1 MEMTYDM
8 TLYLFQEPVKKK
20 GRTVTTGKVK
30 EEPSNFLIKPK
41 TKKQESTKKENQAEK
56 SRSVYLI
63 TGDGYH
69 FFFIVVFFNV
79 HLTNLYSQF
88 SGAAICNTSGEQT
101 TQELHFQSS
110 LPSHQHPKDKTC
122 AETEM

>member
-20 GRTVTTGKVK
+20 GRTVITGKVK

-69 FFFIVVFFNV
+69 FFFIVVFLCSFNKS
-79 HLTNLYSQF
+79 LF
-88 SGAAICNTSGEQT
+88 SVLWSC
-101 TQELHFQSS
+101 H
-110 LPSHQHPKDKTC
+110 
-122 AETEM
+122 M